1 MEYQCSCCGGISKTK
16 FYKSYSVL
24 NKYRMVQAICKDCLI
39 EIYKDLVNEYKSE
52 DKALYRLC
60 MLLDVYYDEK
70 MVITCR
76 EKSKES
82 GKDLPLEYMPKLSLK
97 QYANKSFIDSNKMEL
112 NEKKIIENE
121 DVKKEEK
128 STKKNKKSIVTPE
141 MIQRWGDNRDE
152 NDYIFLEERFK
163 MMCGTYDD
171 KNISSVWQYQEIAEN
186 YLSIKKKRECGED
199 IDALKLLDS
208 TSKLMNDC
216 KMKAT
221 QIDTSEDDN
230 ACLGMFIKEVEQNEP
245 IPEPLPFFKDVDG
258 FKKYVTQWFI
268 KPFARTLELDND
280 NYKEKT
286 SNLEEG
292 DPVADKN

>member
-24 NKYRMVQAICKDCLI
+24 NKYRMMQAICKDCLI

-70 MVITCR
+70 MVVTCK

-112 NEKKIIENE
+112 NEKKIAGNE

-128 STKKNKKSIVTPE
+128 STKKNKKSVVTPE
-141 MIQRWGDNRDE
+141 MIQRWGDNLEE
-152 NDYIFLEERFK
+152 NDYLFLEERFK
-163 MMCGTYDD
+163 MMCDTYDN
-171 KNISSVWQYQEIAEN
+171 KNIANIWQYQEIALN
-186 YLSIKKKRECGED
+186 YLQIQKLRALDDEKSTATAIK
-199 IDALKLLDS
+199 LMDS
-208 TSKLMNDC
+208 TSKMMNDC
-216 KMKAT
+216 KMKST
-221 QIDTSEDDN
+221 QLDGSGDLDVNLPGIW
-230 ACLGMFIKEVEQNEP
+230 AKRIQNEDP
-245 IPEPLPFFKDVDG
+245 IPQAEGVFADVDRIQEL
-258 FKKYVTQWFI
+258 FDNQFV
-268 KPFARTLELDND
+268 KPMRRVLGV
-280 NYKEKT
+280 
-286 SNLEEG
+286 G
-292 DPVADKN
+292 D

>member
-1 MEYQCSCCGGISKTK
+1 MEYQCSCCAGISKTK

-24 NKYRMVQAICKDCLI
+24 NKHRGVQSICKDCLI

-70 MVITCR
+70 MVITCK

-128 STKKNKKSIVTPE
+128 STKKNKKAIVTPE
-141 MIQRWGDNRDE
+141 MIQRWGDNLEE
-152 NDYIFLEERFK
+152 NDYLFLEERFK
-163 MMCGTYDD
+163 MMCDTYDN
-171 KNISSVWQYQEIAEN
+171 KNIANIWQYQEIALN
-186 YLSIKKKRECGED
+186 YLQIQKLRALDDEKSTATAIK
-199 IDALKLLDS
+199 LMDS
-208 TSKLMNDC
+208 TSKMMNDC
-216 KMKAT
+216 KMKST
-221 QIDTSEDDN
+221 QLDGSGDLDVNLPGIW
-230 ACLGMFIKEVEQNEP
+230 AKRIQNEDP
-245 IPEPLPFFKDVDG
+245 IPQAEGVFADVDRIQEL
-258 FKKYVTQWFI
+258 FDNQFV
-268 KPFARTLELDND
+268 KPMRRVLGV
-280 NYKEKT
+280 
-286 SNLEEG
+286 G
-292 DPVADKN
+292 D

>member
-70 MVITCR
+70 MVVTCK

-112 NEKKIIENE
+112 NEKKIVGNE

-128 STKKNKKSIVTPE
+128 STKKNKKSVVTPE
-141 MIQRWGDNRDE
+141 MIQRWGDNLEE
-152 NDYIFLEERFK
+152 NDYLFLEERFK
-163 MMCGTYDD
+163 MMCDTYDN
-171 KNISSVWQYQEIAEN
+171 KNIANIWQYQEIALN
-186 YLSIKKKRECGED
+186 YLQIQKLRALDDEKSTATAIK
-199 IDALKLLDS
+199 LMDS
-208 TSKLMNDC
+208 TSKMMNDC
-216 KMKAT
+216 KMKST
-221 QIDTSEDDN
+221 QLDGSGDLDVNLPGIW
-230 ACLGMFIKEVEQNEP
+230 AKRIQNEDP
-245 IPEPLPFFKDVDG
+245 IPQAEGVFADVDRIQEL
-258 FKKYVTQWFI
+258 FDNQFV
-268 KPFARTLELDND
+268 KPMRRVLGV
-280 NYKEKT
+280 
-286 SNLEEG
+286 G
-292 DPVADKN
+292 D

>member
-39 EIYKDLVNEYKSE
+39 EIYKDLVNEHKSE

-70 MVITCR
+70 MVVTCK

-128 STKKNKKSIVTPE
+128 STKKNKKAVVTPE
-141 MIQRWGDNRDE
+141 MIQRWGDNLEE
-152 NDYIFLEERFK
+152 NDYLFLEERFK
-163 MMCGTYDD
+163 MMCDTYDN
-171 KNISSVWQYQEIAEN
+171 KNIANIWQYQEIALN
-186 YLSIKKKRECGED
+186 YLQIQKLRALDDEKSTATAIK
-199 IDALKLLDS
+199 LMDS
-208 TSKLMNDC
+208 TSKMMNDC
-216 KMKAT
+216 KMKST
-221 QIDTSEDDN
+221 QLDGSGDLDIN
-230 ACLGMFIKEVEQNEP
+230 LPGIWAKRIQNEDP
-245 IPEPLPFFKDVDG
+245 IPQAEGVFADVDRIQEL
-258 FKKYVTQWFI
+258 FDNQFV
-268 KPFARTLELDND
+268 KPMRRVLGV
-280 NYKEKT
+280 
-286 SNLEEG
+286 G
-292 DPVADKN
+292 D

>member
-70 MVITCR
+70 MVVTCK

-112 NEKKIIENE
+112 NEKKIVENE

-128 STKKNKKSIVTPE
+128 STKKNKKPVVTPE
-141 MIQRWGDNRDE
+141 MIQRWGDNLEE
-152 NDYIFLEERFK
+152 NDYLFLEERFK
-163 MMCGTYDD
+163 MMCDTYDN
-171 KNISSVWQYQEIAEN
+171 KNIANIWQYQEIALN
-186 YLSIKKKRECGED
+186 YLQIQKLRALDDEKSTATAIK
-199 IDALKLLDS
+199 LMDS
-208 TSKLMNDC
+208 TSKMMNDC
-216 KMKAT
+216 KMKST
-221 QIDTSEDDN
+221 QLDGSGDLDVNLPGIW
-230 ACLGMFIKEVEQNEP
+230 AKRIQNEDP
-245 IPEPLPFFKDVDG
+245 IPQAEGVFADVDRIQEL
-258 FKKYVTQWFI
+258 FDNQFV
-268 KPFARTLELDND
+268 KPMRRVLGV
-280 NYKEKT
+280 
-286 SNLEEG
+286 G
-292 DPVADKN
+292 D